1 MAYRSYF
8 GGITKSLGLVF
19 GDIGTNP
26 IFTVPIIFLL
36 IKPTEANVMGVLS
49 LIIWTLIIIVCVE
62 YTWLAMSL
70 EQRGEGGDHCSYG
83 VTCSSA

>member
-1 MAYRSYF
+1 M
-8 GGITKSLGLVF
+8 GLVF

-70 EQRGEGGDHCSYG
+70 GAERRGGNHCSYG
-83 VTCSSA
+83 VTNSSA